1 LVVEDDMPTRE
12 MIADFLISYGY
23 SVNTAAD
30 GAEARRTVG
39 QRVPALVIL
48 DLMLPKITGF
58 ELLAEWRANP
68 RTADLSV
75 FVLTSKDLDREQE
88 KFLRKHARSV
98 FRKQNSWRDPLMRE
112 LERLLSSTSTSAVN
126 S

>member
-1 LVVEDDMPTRE
+1 
-12 MIADFLISYGY
+12 
-23 SVNTAAD
+23 
-30 GAEARRTVG
+30 VG

-88 KFLRKHARSV
+88 KFLREHAKSV

-112 LERLLSSTSTSAVN
+112 LERLMSSTSTPAVN